1 MTDKDAKNI
10 ALLLGNL
17 PDTTAAVQEAIER
30 LNRNGYLQ
38 LHHVQIA
45 HDWLEGKRQ
54 SRQSGRVVGESQTGK
69 TMTCDAY
76 LLRNKPPQ
84 VAEAAPTAPVIY
96 IQVSEECGAKEFFG
110 VILRYFN
117 YQVVKETVAELR
129 DRTLQ
134 ILKECQVEMLI
145 IDEADRF
152 KPKTFAAVRDISDNL
167 QISVILVGTDRFD
180 MVIKRDDQVHNRFR
194 DCYRFEKLSG
204 EDFVQ
209 TVKIWEQQVLQLP
222 TPSNLTSKTM
232 IEILSEATGGYIG
245 LMDKILREAAIRSIA
260 KGLTKIDVETLKAV
274 AMQYR

>member
-45 HDWLEGKRQ
+45 HDWLEGKRK
-54 SRQSGRVVGESQTGK
+54 SHQSGRVVGESQTGK

-76 LLRNKPPQ
+76 VVKNKPQQ
-84 VAEAAPTAPVIY
+84 VAGKPPTAPVIY
-96 IQVSEECGAKEFFG
+96 IQVPEECGAKEFFG

-129 DRTLQ
+129 DCTLQ
-134 ILKECQVEMLI
+134 VLKECHVEMLI

-180 MVIKRDDQVHNRFR
+180 MVIKRDQQVYNRFR

-232 IEILSEATGGYIG
+232 IEILGEATGGYIG

-260 KGLTKIDVETLKAV
+260 KGLEKIDVETLKAV

>member
-1 MTDKDAKNI
+1 MTDEDAKNI
-10 ALLLGNL
+10 ARQLGNL
-17 PDTTAAVQEAIER
+17 PDITAAVQETIDR
-30 LNRNGYLQ
+30 LNRNGYIELPQ
-38 LHHVQIA
+38 VQMA
-45 HDWLEGKRQ
+45 HDWLECKRQ
-54 SRQSGRVVGESQTGK
+54 SHQSGRVVGEPRTGK
-69 TMTCDAY
+69 TMACDAY
-76 LLRNKPPQ
+76 LLRNKPQQ
-84 VAEAAPTAPVIY
+84 VAETATTAPVIY
-96 IQVSEECGAKEFFG
+96 IQVPVDCGAKEFFG

-129 DRTLQ
+129 VCTLQ
-134 ILKECQVEMLI
+134 VLKECQVEMLI

-180 MVIKRDDQVHNRFR
+180 MVIKRDEQVYNRFR

-204 EDFVQ
+204 EGFVQ

-232 IEILSEATGGYIG
+232 IEILGEATGGYIG

-260 KGLTKIDVETLKAV
+260 KGLKKIDVETLKAV

>member
-1 MTDKDAKNI
+1 MTDKDAKKI
-10 ALLLGNL
+10 ARQLGNL
-17 PDTTAAVQEAIER
+17 PDITAAVQEAIDR
-30 LNRNGYLQ
+30 LNRQGYIELY
-38 LHHVQIA
+38 HVQIA
-45 HDWLEGKRQ
+45 HDWLEGKRK
-54 SRQSGRVVGESQTGK
+54 SHQSGRVVGESQTGK

-76 LLRNKPPQ
+76 VVKNKPQQ
-84 VAEAAPTAPVIY
+84 VAGKPPTAPVIY
-96 IQVSEECGAKEFFG
+96 IQVPEECGAKEFFG

-129 DRTLQ
+129 DCTLQ
-134 ILKECQVEMLI
+134 VLKECQVEMLI

-180 MVIKRDDQVHNRFR
+180 MVIKRDQQVYNRFR

-232 IEILSEATGGYIG
+232 IKILGEATGGYIG

-260 KGLTKIDVETLKAV
+260 KGWEKIDVETLKAV
-274 AMQYR
+274 VMQYR

>member
-1 MTDKDAKNI
+1 MTDKDAKKI
-10 ALLLGNL
+10 ARQLGNL
-17 PDTTAAVQEAIER
+17 PDITAAVQEAIDR
-30 LNRNGYLQ
+30 LNRQGYIELY
-38 LHHVQIA
+38 HVQIA
-45 HDWLEGKRQ
+45 HDWLEGKRK
-54 SRQSGRVVGESQTGK
+54 SHQSGRVVGESQTGK

-76 LLRNKPPQ
+76 VVKNKPQQ
-84 VAEAAPTAPVIY
+84 VAGKPPTAPVIY
-96 IQVSEECGAKEFFG
+96 IQVPEECGAKEFFG

-129 DRTLQ
+129 DCTLQ
-134 ILKECQVEMLI
+134 VLKECQVEMLI

-180 MVIKRDDQVHNRFR
+180 MVIKRDQQVYNRFR

-232 IEILSEATGGYIG
+232 IKILGEATGGYIG

-260 KGLTKIDVETLKAV
+260 KGLKKIDVETLKAV